1 MTKPSDSYRIL
12 HTADWHL
19 GKTLEGQSREEEHDL
34 FLAWLLDRVSELEV
48 DAVIVAGD
56 VFDNGMPPQTAIHR
70 YFEFISRL
78 RDRGGCKLVVI
89 GGNHDSAN
97 QLEAP
102 VPVLEFLGARVDGR
116 VKVEPAERILLLPDS
131 ENPRVAVA
139 LIPFLRDSDV
149 RKGRAGESPDEIRK
163 SLAEG
168 IKKKYDES
176 AQVLDGLSCP
186 ALATGHLTVTGM
198 RSSDSERTIIGGLGD
213 VSHKVFP
220 ERFGYVALGHLHRPQ
235 SPDGD
240 RVRYSGSPIPLSFSE
255 AEDEKEVRVLDVTPE
270 GIKDFPVPIPLS
282 RNLVQL
288 KVPYDELET
297 RMAEFSPDASE
308 LTPWVEVVVEGAVF
322 GDELSNRVRELA
334 EGKGYEILKVIRL
347 RSEGEE
353 AGAMLADGEDYEFIL
368 DHPDQVFERLLD
380 QREVTDGGERER
392 LKVLFDQI
400 VSLAGQEEANGP

>member
-1 MTKPSDSYRIL
+1 MNKPSDSYRIL

-19 GKTLEGQSREEEHDL
+19 GKTLEGQSREDEHDL
-34 FLAWLLDRVSELEV
+34 FLAWLLDQVSELEV

-70 YFEFISRL
+70 YFEFVSRL
-78 RDRGGCKLVVI
+78 SARGVCKLVVI

-116 VKVEPAERILLLPDS
+116 VKEEPAERILLLPDS

-139 LIPFLRDSDV
+139 MVPFLRDADV

-220 ERFGYVALGHLHRPQ
+220 SRFGYVALGHLHRPQ
-235 SPDGD
+235 SPDDD
-240 RVRYSGSPIPLSFSE
+240 RVHYSGSPIPLSFSE
-255 AEDEKEVRVLDVTPE
+255 ADDKKEVRVLDVTPE
-270 GIKDFPVPIPLS
+270 GIKDFSVPIPLS

-288 KVPYDELET
+288 KVSYDELET
-297 RMAEFSPDASE
+297 RMEEFSPDASE

-322 GDELSNRVRELA
+322 GDGLSNRVRELA
-334 EGKGYEILKVIRL
+334 EGKGYEVLKVIRL
-347 RSEGEE
+347 RNEGEE
-353 AGAMLADGEDYEFIL
+353 VGAILEDGEDYEFIL

-392 LKVLFDQI
+392 LKVLFEQI
-400 VSLAGQEEANGP
+400 VSLAGQEDADGQ

>member
-1 MTKPSDSYRIL
+1 MSKPSDSYRIL

-56 VFDNGMPPQTAIHR
+56 VFDSGMPPQTAVHR
-70 YFEFISRL
+70 YFEFVSKL
-78 RDRGGCKLVVI
+78 RARGECKLVVI

-116 VKVEPAERILLLPDS
+116 VKEDPAERILLLPDS
-131 ENPRVAVA
+131 EKPQVAVA
-139 LIPFLRDSDV
+139 MVPFLRDADL
-149 RKGRAGESPDEIRK
+149 RKGRAGENPDEIRK
-163 SLAEG
+163 SLSEG
-168 IKKKYDES
+168 IKRKYEEC
-176 AQVLDGLSCP
+176 AEALTGLTCP

-198 RSSDSERTIIGGLGD
+198 RSSDSERAIVGGLGD

-235 SPDGD
+235 SPDDG
-240 RVRYSGSPIPLSFSE
+240 RARYSGSPIPLSFSE
-255 AEDEKEVRVLDVTPE
+255 AEDKKEIRVLDVTPDGME
-270 GIKDFPVPIPLS
+270 DFSEAIPVF

-288 KVPYDELET
+288 RVSFDELES
-297 RMAEFSPDASE
+297 RILEFSPDASE

-334 EGKGYEILKVIRL
+334 EGKDYEILKIVRVKGENE
-347 RSEGEE
+347 EG
-353 AGAMLADGEDYEFIL
+353 GAVLSDGENYEFIL

-380 QREVTDGGERER
+380 QREVAEGEERER
-392 LKVLFDQI
+392 LKVLF
-400 VSLAGQEEANGP
+400 GQVVGLVEQAEGEET

>member
-1 MTKPSDSYRIL
+1 MTKPSASYRIL

-19 GKTLEGQSREEEHDL
+19 GKTLEGQSREDEHAR
-34 FLAWLLDRVSELEV
+34 FLAWLLERVGELEV

-56 VFDNGMPPQTAIHR
+56 VFDSGMPPQTAVHR
-70 YFEFISRL
+70 YFEFVSNL
-78 RDRGGCKLVVI
+78 REQGACKLVVI

-116 VKVEPAERILLLPDS
+116 VKEDPAERILLLPNF
-131 ENPRVAVA
+131 EKPQVAIA
-139 LIPFLRDSDV
+139 LVPFLRDADV
-149 RKGRAGESPDEIRK
+149 RKGRAGETPDEIRK
-163 SLAEG
+163 ILAEG
-168 IKKKYDES
+168 IKKKYEES
-176 AQVLDGLSCP
+176 AQALDELSCP

-198 RSSDSERTIIGGLGD
+198 RSSDSERIIIGGLGD

-235 SPDGD
+235 SPDDG

-255 AEDEKEVRVLDVTPE
+255 AEDEKEVRVLDITPD
-270 GIKDFPVPIPLS
+270 GIKDFSLPIPIF

-288 KVPYDELET
+288 KVSFDELES
-297 RMAEFSPDASE
+297 RMAKFSPDASE
-308 LTPWVEVVVEGAVF
+308 LTPWVEVVVDGAVF

-334 EGKGYEILKVIRL
+334 EGKGYEILKVIRV
-347 RSEGEE
+347 RGEE
-353 AGAMLADGEDYEFIL
+353 EEGGAILADGEDYEFIL

-380 QREVTDGGERER
+380 QKEVTDEAERER
-392 LKVLFDQI
+392 LKVLFDQ
-400 VSLAGQEEANGP
+400 VVGLVEQAEDDGS